1 MSNIT
6 EKRYYID
13 PGKGEK
19 KYTCPYS
26 CYEDGRDAKED
37 IIPPKGYVLKG
48 FKFEPHSSD
57 KYYDGK
63 LIAEYE
69 RAPFLVRLEQNK
81 WKYIIALLAIGI
93 IIAVLYILGVFS
105 KPNPPHTPPVRP
117 LVTTDSLRADA
128 PVVDSTLALAD
139 SVINSDT
146 VALIADNST
155 TPKDEPKVEVPAVKE
170 EKPIQ
175 KEEATTPAAKET
187 TPPVKETT
195 PAAKETTPT
204 IKETTPAAKETT
216 PAVKEATPAEKENKK
231 VEEQQQNTV
240 QTQEAESPDNT
251 PTAKFKQEFWKMI
264 HNKNGQMNSYDALFN
279 KYRGRTK
286 CQEYEYLRKTI
297 LHNTAAFKA
306 WRSKLFSIPDSDLQ
320 SITTIDALQQ
330 QIQ

>member
-175 KEEATTPAAKET
+175 KEEATTPAAKE
-187 TPPVKETT
+187 
-195 PAAKETTPT
+195 ATPT
-204 IKETTPAAKETT
+204 VKETT

-306 WRSKLFSIPDSDLQ
+306 WRSKLFIIPDSDLQ

>member
-175 KEEATTPAAKET
+175 KEEATTPAAKE
-187 TPPVKETT
+187 
-195 PAAKETTPT
+195 ATPT
-204 IKETTPAAKETT
+204 VKETT

-231 VEEQQQNTV
+231 VEEQQQSTV

-279 KYRGRTK
+279 KYRGKTK

-306 WRSKLFSIPDSDLQ
+306 WRSKLFIIPDSDLQ

>member
-37 IIPPKGYVLKG
+37 IVPPKGYVLKG

-187 TPPVKETT
+187 
-195 PAAKETTPT
+195 A
-204 IKETTPAAKETT
+204 

>member
-175 KEEATTPAAKET
+175 KEEATTPAAKE
-187 TPPVKETT
+187 
-195 PAAKETTPT
+195 ATPT
-204 IKETTPAAKETT
+204 VKETT

-306 WRSKLFSIPDSDLQ
+306 WRSKLFNIPDSDLQ

>member
-37 IIPPKGYVLKG
+37 IVPPKGYVLKG

-93 IIAVLYILGVFS
+93 ILAVLYILGVFS

-128 PVVDSTLALAD
+128 SVVDSTH
-139 SVINSDT
+139 
-146 VALIADNST
+146 
-155 TPKDEPKVEVPAVKE
+155 K
-170 EKPIQ
+170 
-175 KEEATTPAAKET
+175 
-187 TPPVKETT
+187 
-195 PAAKETTPT
+195 
-204 IKETTPAAKETT
+204 
-216 PAVKEATPAEKENKK
+216 
-231 VEEQQQNTV
+231 
-240 QTQEAESPDNT
+240 
-251 PTAKFKQEFWKMI
+251 
-264 HNKNGQMNSYDALFN
+264 
-279 KYRGRTK
+279 
-286 CQEYEYLRKTI
+286 LR
-297 LHNTAAFKA
+297 H
-306 WRSKLFSIPDSDLQ
+306 RSLDC
-320 SITTIDALQQ
+320 
-330 QIQ
+330 

>member
-69 RAPFLVRLEQNK
+69 RAPFVVRLEQNK

-128 PVVDSTLALAD
+128 PVVDSALALAD

-175 KEEATTPAAKET
+175 KEEATTPAAKE
-187 TPPVKETT
+187 
-195 PAAKETTPT
+195 ATPT
-204 IKETTPAAKETT
+204 VKETT

-306 WRSKLFSIPDSDLQ
+306 WRSKLFNIPDSDLQ

>member
-69 RAPFLVRLEQNK
+69 RAPFVVRLEQNK

-128 PVVDSTLALAD
+128 PVVDSALALAD

-146 VALIADNST
+146 VALIADNSAA
-155 TPKDEPKVEVPAVKE
+155 PKDEPKVEVPAVKE

-175 KEEATTPAAKET
+175 KEEATTPAAKE
-187 TPPVKETT
+187 
-195 PAAKETTPT
+195 ATPT
-204 IKETTPAAKETT
+204 VKETT

-306 WRSKLFSIPDSDLQ
+306 WRSKLFNIPDSDLQ

>member
-81 WKYIIALLAIGI
+81 WKYIIALLAIGV

-105 KPNPPHTPPVRP
+105 KPNHPHTPPVRP

-146 VALIADNST
+146 VALIADNSAA
-155 TPKDEPKVEVPAVKE
+155 PKDEPKVEVPAVKE

-187 TPPVKETT
+187 MPPV
-195 PAAKETTPT
+195 
-204 IKETTPAAKETT
+204 KETTPAAKETT

-251 PTAKFKQEFWKMI
+251 STAKFKQEFWKMI

-279 KYRGRTK
+279 KYRGKTK

-297 LHNTAAFKA
+297 LHNTATFKA
-306 WRSKLFSIPDSDLQ
+306 WRSKLFNIPDSDLQ

>member
-175 KEEATTPAAKET
+175 KEEATTPAAKE
-187 TPPVKETT
+187 
-195 PAAKETTPT
+195 ATPT
-204 IKETTPAAKETT
+204 VKETT

-279 KYRGRTK
+279 KYRGKTK

-306 WRSKLFSIPDSDLQ
+306 WRSKLFIIPDSDLQ

>member
-1 MSNIT
+1 MTNIS

-26 CYEDGRDAKED
+26 CFEDGRDAKED

-81 WKYIIALLAIGI
+81 WKFIIALLAIVI
-93 IIAVLYILGVFS
+93 ILAVLYILGVFS

-117 LVTTDSLRADA
+117 LVMTDSLQADT

-139 SVINSDT
+139 SVMISDS
-146 VALIADNST
+146 VALLADNST
-155 TPKDEPKVEVPAVKE
+155 TPKDEPKVEAPAVKE
-170 EKPIQ
+170 EKLVQ
-175 KEEATTPAAKET
+175 KEEKPIKKEETPAPAAKEVTPAAKET
-187 TPPVKETT
+187 TTTVKETT
-195 PAAKETTPT
+195 PAE
-204 IKETTPAAKETT
+204 
-216 PAVKEATPAEKENKK
+216 KEATPAEKENKK
-231 VEEQQQNTV
+231 VEKQQQSTA

-286 CQEYEYLRKTI
+286 CNEYEYLRGTI
-297 LHNTAAFKA
+297 LQNTAAFKS
-306 WRSKLFSIPDSDLQ
+306 WRSKLLSIPDSDLQ
-320 SITTIDALQQ
+320 SITTIDALKQQ
-330 QIQ
+330 LQ

>member
-170 EKPIQ
+170 ERPIQ
-175 KEEATTPAAKET
+175 KEEATTPAAKE
-187 TPPVKETT
+187 
-195 PAAKETTPT
+195 ATPT
-204 IKETTPAAKETT
+204 VKETT

-306 WRSKLFSIPDSDLQ
+306 WRSKLFNIPDSDLQ